1 MMAVGLP
8 AIVVTG
14 LPGACVRATLMSADH
29 PPPPFTVCVNV
40 GEVLVA
46 NEVRLKVAVIEWLA
60 TVRAV
65 VVKVAIPLETVLVP
79 MVVAPSRKVTVP
91 VLAEAGVI
99 FAVKVTGFPK
109 VEGFDEE
116 DIITLV
122 GFSTV
127 TMAFACAV
135 APLGSTTVSSTFV

>member
-1 MMAVGLP
+1 MIAVSLP
-8 AIVVTG
+8 PIAITG
-14 LPGACVRATLMSADH
+14 LPGECVRATLMSADN

-46 NEVRLKVAVIEWLA
+46 NKVPLKVAVIEWLA
-60 TVRAV
+60 TVRAF

-99 FAVKVTGFPK
+99 FAVKVTGRPQ

-122 GFSTV
+122 EFSHLIV
-127 TMAFACAV
+127 VGHEGGGARY
-135 APLGSTTVSSTFV
+135 FV